1 MRIRPDGH
9 QVILSRYAHNLAGAA
24 RPACGHELLS
34 IFVLFN
40 PTMIRGQV
48 SKLASSLRTFSP
60 DSPAQRVPGSVFR
73 TLVGHRKIRKTKAC
87 RFVFSFCGPTRIR
100 TPVNGFGNRH
110 STTEL

>member
-73 TLVGHRKIRKTKAC
+73 ILLGHPQKKKKKKKKIFFFFFFFPAWLVP
-87 RFVFSFCGPTRIR
+87 GP
-100 TPVNGFGNRH
+100 
-110 STTEL
+110 

>member
-73 TLVGHRKIRKTKAC
+73 ILVGPPQNRKNKKL
-87 RFVFSFCGPTRIR
+87 RFWFFFFGPTGGR
-100 TPVNGFGNRH
+100 TPGNGF
-110 STTEL
+110 

>member
-73 TLVGHRKIRKTKAC
+73 ILVGPRQKKKKKKKNFC
-87 RFVFSFCGPTRIR
+87 FFFFLFSRGRAPA
-100 TPVNGFGNRH
+100 
-110 STTEL
+110 